1 MQSRSQL
8 RHGPTRLES
17 SVQSIRGVR
26 AIPTGP
32 GHEHL
37 VVARS
42 ERCLAILNRY
52 PYNNGHLMVAPLAH
66 LGVLEDLEPA
76 IASDL
81 MALSQRAIR
90 VLRAVL
96 TPEGFNV
103 GINLGKVAGAG
114 VIDHVHQ
121 HVVPRWNGDTNY
133 MPVLG
138 EVKVLGEHL
147 ERSYEKIRAGFD
159 NMT

>member
-1 MQSRSQL
+1 MTYIEGPRPPGCFFCQAAGADPSQD
-8 RHGPTRLES
+8 
-17 SVQSIRGVR
+17 
-26 AIPTGP
+26 A
-32 GHEHL
+32 EHL

-42 ERCLAILNRY
+42 VHCLAILNRY
-52 PYNNGHLMVAPLAH
+52 PYNNGHLMVAPLDH
-66 LGVLEDLEPA
+66 LGVLEDLAPA

-121 HVVPRWNGDTNY
+121 HVVPRWNGDTNF
-133 MPVLG
+133 MPV
-138 EVKVLGEHL
+138 VADTKVLNESLTKSYGEL
-147 ERSYEKIRAGFD
+147 RAGFD
-159 NMT
+159 RLA